1 MTHPAP
7 HSPRRRP
14 VFLNLAQI
22 KQPVGALTSI
32 GHRLSGVLLAAGVP
46 AVLYLLG
53 RSLEGD
59 AGFAQVAELLRQP
72 WAKLL
77 VVAMVW
83 ALAHHM
89 LAGVRHMLTDID
101 VGSGLGAARRSA
113 WAVNL
118 AALAIAVLA
127 VGVVL

>member
-7 HSPRRRP
+7 HPPRRRP

-101 VGSGLGAARRSA
+101 VGSGLDAARRSA

-127 VGVVL
+127 IGVVL